1 MASKYSKLSIVT
13 PVYNEEPRLTE
24 VLDRILSRKFGLELE
39 LVIVND
45 ASTDGSIKLIE
56 KFAAK
61 DKRIKVLEND
71 RNLGKS
77 QSVKKGIL
85 ATTGDLVVIND
96 ADLEYDPGDLH
107 SFIERFQNSDVDV
120 IYGNRFAVPAG
131 SQGRQNKVIYPKYW
145 LGNTFLSFFSA
156 LFTGPRAHMWPRDM
170 HCCYKMAKGNIY
182 RQLAAQI
189 KSVSSFGFDTEITIR
204 FSKFKQNG
212 RHLKFEQLPVHY
224 NPRSFAEGKK
234 LRADTDGLK
243 AFWEIVRFNLFE
255 K

>member
-96 ADLEYDPGDLH
+96 ADLEYD
-107 SFIERFQNSDVDV
+107 
-120 IYGNRFAVPAG
+120 PAG

>member
-131 SQGRQNKVIYPKYW
+131 
-145 LGNTFLSFFSA
+145 
-156 LFTGPRAHMWPRDM
+156 
-170 HCCYKMAKGNIY
+170 
-182 RQLAAQI
+182 
-189 KSVSSFGFDTEITIR
+189 
-204 FSKFKQNG
+204 
-212 RHLKFEQLPVHY
+212 
-224 NPRSFAEGKK
+224 
-234 LRADTDGLK
+234 
-243 AFWEIVRFNLFE
+243 
-255 K
+255 